1 MRLRSALYFIF
12 SLLLISACTPKKFTA
27 SWTKEKA
34 LEYFKARF
42 ETTQGSFEIE
52 AKRSWSPLAVDRL
65 YQLITHEFYT
75 DMAVYRVVPNFV
87 VQFGINNDS
96 ILNQGWNSYGYQD
109 EPVLQ
114 KNDSMTIAFARD
126 GEQSRTTQLF
136 INLKDNH
143 RLDSIHYNDV
153 TGFPVVARVIKGME
167 TVHKFYGAYGN
178 ELSLKQDSINKFG
191 NAFLKENYPK
201 VDYIKKAYLIK

>member
-1 MRLRSALYFIF
+1 MRLRSTLYLIF
-12 SLLLISACTPKKFTA
+12 SLLLISACTPKKFKA

-34 LEYFKARF
+34 PEYFKARF

-126 GEQSRTTQLF
+126 GQQSRTTQLF

-153 TGFPVVARVIKGME
+153 TGFPVIAKVIKGME
-167 TVHKFYGAYGN
+167 TVHKFYGDYGN
-178 ELSLKQDSINKFG
+178 DLALKQDSINKFG